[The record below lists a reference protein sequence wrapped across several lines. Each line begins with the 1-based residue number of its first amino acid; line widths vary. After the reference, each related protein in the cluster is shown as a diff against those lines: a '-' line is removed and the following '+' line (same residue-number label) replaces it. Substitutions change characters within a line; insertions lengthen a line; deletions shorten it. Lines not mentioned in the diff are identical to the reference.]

1 MNKKIEITPNN
12 SRKLKI
18 LKTSTSF
25 KDSIKKLVMLEI
37 RTMLTVL
44 FLQNITFTMYIFFK
58 FIFFIVF
65 NHSNY
70 F

>member
-1 MNKKIEITPNN
+1 MNKKIEVTPNN

-18 LKTSTSF
+18 LKTSTGF
-25 KDSIKKLVMLEI
+25 KDLVKKLVMLEI
-37 RTMLTVL
+37 ITILTVL
-44 FLQNITFTMYIFFK
+44 FLENITFTMYIFFK

-65 NHSNY
+65 NYPNY